1 MCSVE
6 KKKACTVSEKN
17 KYTFKCKCMIVRH
30 RMANITPTTFSGFPA
45 VPSDSLFSGNDF
57 SPVIMG
63 LARKQRLRDPLKQL
77 SGYASSILVRKA
89 SAHTPDPTVL
99 HQLCDLWHCNTEH
112 NTHTHAHAR
121 QSLRARRAKLEHWRL
136 NRHKHMRTVAR
147 RCIIETQHKARV
159 GCCFT

>member
-1 MCSVE
+1 MA
-6 KKKACTVSEKN
+6 KKKTK
-17 KYTFKCKCMIVRH
+17 
-30 RMANITPTTFSGFPA
+30 TPTTFSGFPA

-77 SGYASSILVRKA
+77 SGYASSILVCKA

-121 QSLRARRAKLEHWRL
+121 QKKRKKKRACARACEQAKPEHWRL
-136 NRHKHMRTVAR
+136 NRHKHMHTVAR